1 MIPWC
6 PLTLN
11 TGQNRPE
18 PTDAPQD
25 PVDAQCPACGLH
37 ALVPVTLVRKANG
50 RWTQQDPPDPAA
62 TERAGSIMLD
72 TCPVCFG
79 AWFDR
84 GEFDVL
90 GDGNVDA
97 VKLAAIEARPSTRVC
112 PRGHGPMYEHL
123 LPGVL
128 RTPIEC
134 CSRCAGIWLDGA
146 ERRKLAV
153 RTTSEGQQDLK
164 ERVIRRG
171 AIWIAQVITQLP
183 VEVDN
188 PARGTPWLVYLLLVG
203 FLLLFIASAQGVV
216 FYRDWA
222 VIAGK
227 LVRDYDDSVHTLVT
241 HQFLHGSW
249 YHVLFNAYFLY
260 IFGDNIEHLFG
271 RLRFAIL
278 FVGAGIAGGALH
290 VLLSY
295 ATATPVVGASGAIA
309 GIMAAYLWSFP
320 RAKLF
325 QTIFFIQ
332 LKIPA
337 WMYLGAWV
345 ILQLVMGFF
354 TDKVQF
360 AWFSHLGGF
369 LFGLTM
375 TPVVLYL
382 RRREVARAVRVP
394 ASQYVKAV
402 KPSKAGKR

>member
-1 MIPWC
+1 MDRP
-6 PLTLN
+6 
-11 TGQNRPE
+11 PE
-18 PTDAPQD
+18 PRDAPQD
-25 PVDAQCPACGLH
+25 LQEPVSAQCPACGLH
-37 ALVPVTLVRKANG
+37 ALVPVTLVRQAHG
-50 RWTQQDPPDPAA
+50 RWTQQDPPAPTSA
-62 TERAGSIMLD
+62 ESVVLD

-84 GEFDVL
+84 SEFDLL
-90 GDGNVDA
+90 GDDGVDP
-97 VKLAAIEARPSTRVC
+97 VKLAAVEVRHSARVC
-112 PRGHGPMYEHL
+112 PRGHGPMYEHHL
-123 LPGVL
+123 RDLL

-134 CSRCAGIWLDGA
+134 CPRCAGIWLDGA

-153 RTTSEGQQDLK
+153 RTTVEGQQDLK
-164 ERVIRRG
+164 EKVLRRG
-171 AIWIAQVITQLP
+171 AIWVAQVITSLP

-188 PARGTPWLVYLLLVG
+188 PARGTPWLVYVLMIG
-203 FLLLFIASAQGVV
+203 FLLLFVAEAQGIV

-222 VIAGK
+222 VISGK
-227 LVRDYDDSVHTLVT
+227 LVRDYEDSVHTLVT

-249 YHVLFNAYFLY
+249 VHVLFNAYFLY

-271 RLRFAIL
+271 RLRFALL

-290 VLLSY
+290 VLLSH
-295 ATATPVVGASGAIA
+295 ATATPVVGASGSIA
-309 GIMAAYLWSFP
+309 GVMAAYLWSFP

-337 WMYLGAWV
+337 WLYLGAWV
-345 ILQLVMGFF
+345 LLQLVMALF

-369 LFGLTM
+369 VFGLM
-375 TPVVLYL
+375 LTPLVLHR

-394 ASQYVKAV
+394 ASAYA
-402 KPSKAGKR
+402 PR